1 MDSSHPDF
9 TVLSSIRVALE
20 GALKEQTPL
29 ATKLP
34 DVMKDATDFVLDP
47 IRTARTSID
56 ELDNVEKTFIGLK
69 VEHFFRDLIGVPK
82 GKLRDLQIDDL
93 EIDIKNTVGVT
104 WMIPPETYRNAEPC
118 ILFVLARRTNTCSMG
133 LILAKPEYLG
143 GLNRDGKRAV
153 TRFGREN
160 IMWLVEQTP
169 LPPSRWAEI
178 DLPRFR
184 ELRERF
190 KGTKRAAQFFR
201 ENLRKRIHRSV
212 VQGLL
217 FDQKDFMKRVRR
229 NKGAPDLLRKEGI
242 ALISGDETMAILELG
257 LDLDKDEF
265 VSVTGLTAAERS
277 TLKRLNLID

>member
-1 MDSSHPDF
+1 
-9 TVLSSIRVALE
+9 
-20 GALKEQTPL
+20 
-29 ATKLP
+29 
-34 DVMKDATDFVLDP
+34 
-47 IRTARTSID
+47 
-56 ELDNVEKTFIGLK
+56 
-69 VEHFFRDLIGVPK
+69 
-82 GKLRDLQIDDL
+82 
-93 EIDIKNTVGVT
+93 
-104 WMIPPETYRNAEPC
+104 
-118 ILFVLARRTNTCSMG
+118 MG